1 MFAGSVAILASL
13 KFLVQS
19 ALKRKKEAPMD
30 NAFMLGV
37 RSVVETFYAIGTS
50 SIMAL
55 LPG

>member
-13 KFLVQS
+13 RVLVQS
-19 ALKRKKEAPMD
+19 ALKCKKEAPMRK
-30 NAFMLGV
+30 AFMLAV
-37 RSVVETFYAIGTS
+37 RSVVETVYAIGTG